1 MKIKK
6 ESISAALN
14 TLWWLSTTYVIVDWV
29 YMKGRQQGFS
39 EGFETGKN
47 VGELAGIG
55 ECLMKANEVFNNS
68 KEPEPKEEESE

>member
-6 ESISAALN
+6 ESISAALY
-14 TLWWLSTTYVIVDWV
+14 TLGWLSTTYVIADWI

-39 EGFETGKN
+39 EGFEAGKN
-47 VGELAGIG
+47 VGELTGIG

>member
-14 TLWWLSTTYVIVDWV
+14 TLGWLSTTYVIADWI
-29 YMKGRQQGFS
+29 YMKGKQQGFS
-39 EGFETGKN
+39 EGFKAGKN
-47 VGELAGIG
+47 VGELTGIG